1 MKTKR
6 IVTLFFAA
14 IVAFVGV
21 VGCDEININ
30 EFIIEEETTSTE
42 TTAVSNGS
50 FTYFSSKEE
59 AIAALNSLTVAEAD
73 ESVNYDRDEYGDWA
87 YTSGTNTRFQVLVN
101 SGDAIVEDNKIVG
114 GTWYIAYTGETVTY
128 TTKEEVSNNLQ
139 IDHIVP
145 VSYAN
150 SHGAASWDQDKK
162 EEFYND
168 YGQETAWTTGSDDT
182 VDYAKVCNL
191 IVSDRS
197 SNLSK
202 SDSGPSGW
210 MPSNEDYWV
219 EYCESWVVIC
229 SNYGISID
237 QADYDK
243 ILEVFESVVE

>member
-1 MKTKR
+1 MKSKR
-6 IVTLFFAA
+6 FLSIVFVA
-14 IVAFVGV
+14 IIAFVGAT
-21 VGCDEININ
+21 GCGNIDFK
-30 EFIIEEETTSTE
+30 EFTSETSTGS
-42 TTAVSNGS
+42 TTVSNGS

-73 ESVNYDRDEYGDWA
+73 ESVDYDRDEYGDWA

-182 VDYAKVCNL
+182 VDYTKVGNL

-202 SDSGPSGW
+202 SDSGPSEW

-243 ILEVFESVVE
+243 ILEVFESVG